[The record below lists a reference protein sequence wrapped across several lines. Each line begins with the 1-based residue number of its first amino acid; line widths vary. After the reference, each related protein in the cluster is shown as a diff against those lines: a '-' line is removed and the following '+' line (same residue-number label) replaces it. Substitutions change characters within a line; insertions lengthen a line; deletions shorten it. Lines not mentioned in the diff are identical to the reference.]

1 MSGVAAHTHGHG
13 AEAPA
18 APVRLDVRA
27 QILIFFSLIL
37 IGVSTPPRAWPAFV
51 VYYAFVLAWV
61 IALRIPLLLF
71 VKRAAVAVPFVLM
84 VGVFVP
90 FLKREAGDTLYPVLG
105 GLLHVSSS
113 GLWVLANTALKGVLG
128 VAALVTL
135 SAANPFQ
142 TVLSG
147 LQWYRAPRALVQIA
161 GFMYRYLF
169 VISEELQRMARARD
183 ARGYRGRWLW
193 QARVIGQMIG
203 ALFLRSYERAERI
216 YAAMVSRGYDGEIP
230 ETALP
235 RPEPAHMVFA
245 GACVAALIC
254 VRLLLKG

>member
-1 MSGVAAHTHGHG
+1 MSGATAHAHRHNVDTS
-13 AEAPA
+13 AAPA
-18 APVRLDVRA
+18 RLDVRA

-37 IGVSTPPRAWPAFV
+37 IGVSTPPQAWPAFA
-51 VYYAFVLAWV
+51 VYFTFVLAFV

-71 VKRAAVAVPFVLM
+71 VKRAAVALPFVIM
-84 VGVFVP
+84 VGIFVP
-90 FLKREAGDTLYPVLG
+90 FLKRESGDSLYPLLG
-105 GLLHVSSS
+105 GMLQVSSS
-113 GLWVLANTALKGVLG
+113 GLWVLANTALKGALG

-142 TVLSG
+142 NVLSG
-147 LQWYRAPRALVQIA
+147 LQWYHAPRVLVQIA

-169 VISEELQRMARARD
+169 VISEELHRMARARD

-235 RPEPAHMVFA
+235 RPEPAHMFFA
-245 GACVAALIC
+245 AACVAALIC
-254 VRLLLKG
+254 VRFLLKG